1 MPIVSQGRGFI
12 KPLMLLLG
20 LGLSVLNQS
29 VQAQSTY
36 VENPKARQACETVRD
51 YFGYEWHEFTLV
63 DKLSDGTRVA
73 NNPAYLRRLIES
85 ISRLEPGSSMGAPE
99 FRDPKKYHFA
109 SVGGNELRSQFISV
123 AECFLKYA
131 ELGGVKPNTATSP
144 KAPVGKDQRAS
155 KAGKAPNEKAAK
167 VNPSPVG
174 GEAGDLAQMHQEAF
188 EKEDLWSFAAQ
199 TYPSHKNRKKLILPQ
214 HSECLR
220 AVDIKQ
226 DSTVKTMHWYAIQ
239 NTCNLPLTVFWCDGQ
254 GCRPLSKA
262 ADIPA
267 GGKERSWMDTRR
279 NGALGFKGT
288 ACAQNYQGKRVYYD
302 KKENQCWLFE

>member
-12 KPLMLLLG
+12 KLLMLLLG
-20 LGLSVLNQS
+20 SGLGILNHAA
-29 VQAQSTY
+29 QAQSTY
-36 VENPKARQACETVRD
+36 VENPKARQTCNTVRD

-99 FRDPKKYHFA
+99 FRDPRKYHFA

-123 AECFLKYA
+123 AECFLKHA
-131 ELGGVKPNTATSP
+131 ESSGAKPNTGTSP
-144 KAPVGKDQRAS
+144 QVPVSKEQRPSEPGKTNT
-155 KAGKAPNEKAAK
+155 GKVGK
-167 VNPSPVG
+167 VNPDAVG
-174 GEAGDLAQMHQEAF
+174 GEAGSLAQVHQEAF

-199 TYPSHKNRKKLILPQ
+199 TYPSHEHRKKLILPQ
-214 HSECLR
+214 YSECLR

-226 DSTVKTMHWYAIQ
+226 DDTVKTMYWYAIQ
-239 NTCNLPLTVFWCDGQ
+239 NTCNLPLNVFWCDGQ
-254 GCRPLSKA
+254 GCSPLSKA
-262 ADIPA
+262 AGIPA
-267 GGKERSWMDTRR
+267 GGKERSWMNTKRA
-279 NGALGFKGT
+279 GALGFKGT
-288 ACAQNYQGKRVYYD
+288 ACEQSHQGKRVYYN